1 MLRPLFSGGCGSASA
16 ASPDSGPLYAGVP
29 RFCAGHAAGLP
40 DGLYPAGIEYKIL
53 QKSRAA
59 AHEKRNVCALFT
71 LRLYRGIPEKHL
83 VRDLRQFPGVAS
95 IQER

>member
-1 MLRPLFSGGCGSASA
+1 MLVCPGFALAM
-16 ASPDSGPLYAGVP
+16 
-29 RFCAGHAAGLP
+29 LP
-40 DGLYPAGIEYKIL
+40 VFLTVYVLPGIEHKIL